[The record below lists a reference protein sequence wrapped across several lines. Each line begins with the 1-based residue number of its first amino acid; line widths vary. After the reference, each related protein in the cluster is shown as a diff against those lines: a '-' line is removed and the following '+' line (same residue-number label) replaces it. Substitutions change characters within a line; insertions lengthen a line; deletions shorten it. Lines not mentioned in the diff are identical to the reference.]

1 MNQPYLGLC
10 VTHIVVDGLTVDLNA
25 QQLEQTKFEFTA
37 VNRLLC
43 RRKRF
48 DKYIGHVY
56 YKR

>member
-1 MNQPYLGLC
+1 MNPPYLGLC

-37 VNRLLC
+37 EC

>member
-1 MNQPYLGLC
+1 MPYLGLC
-10 VTHIVVDGLTVDLNA
+10 VTHIVVDCLTVDLNA

-37 VNRLLC
+37 IFC

-48 DKYIGHVY
+48 DKYIGYVY